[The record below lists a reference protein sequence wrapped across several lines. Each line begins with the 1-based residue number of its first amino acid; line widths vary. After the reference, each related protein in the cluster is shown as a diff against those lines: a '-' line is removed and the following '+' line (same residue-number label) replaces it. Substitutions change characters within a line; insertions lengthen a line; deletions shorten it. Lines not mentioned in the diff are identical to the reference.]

1 MEDMIQVKKEEI
13 NIVEGKEE
21 KVGGI
26 K

>member
-21 KVGGI
+21 KVGGM